1 MSKPTNSRKQNLTY
15 YFSVEGET
23 EYWYLKWLEGQI
35 KASGTAKHTIT
46 IKPEVAEDPVS
57 YVKKLVIQRKTT
69 IWHLSDI
76 EGSTPGNIQAVQNTL
91 SRLKAAK
98 SLGKSIDYK
107 YGYSNLSFD
116 LYSIASRYE
125 SQNPACKIGAKSAG
139 VIRNLRRPSANHPAV

>member
-35 KASGTAKHTIT
+35 KASGTAKHKIT
-46 IKPEVAEDPVS
+46 IKPEVAKDPVS

-76 EGSTPGNIQAVQNTL
+76 EGCAPGNIQAVQN
-91 SRLKAAK
+91 K
-98 SLGKSIDYK
+98 G
-107 YGYSNLSFD
+107 
-116 LYSIASRYE
+116 
-125 SQNPACKIGAKSAG
+125 KIG
-139 VIRNLRRPSANHPAV
+139 RNQLCPCGSGKKYKKCCGR